1 MRTSTTFGASFK
13 SNPGGGD
20 LTATTT
26 APAAATSRKSTA
38 AAASATAT
46 GSRRCGGRGDLRA
59 KGFTQVAAEC
69 LQAKVSGSA
78 VIPHK
83 SATHG
88 SVGFLCTYSLAELV
102 RPRALQPPRPSIRQW
117 AFRAFRVPRRLVGIA
132 MFHVRQI
139 LLRREDEVHSYS
151 LVVFLTAQA
160 FFCKVRQE

>member
-26 APAAATSRKSTA
+26 APAAATSRKSPA
-38 AAASATAT
+38 AAASATAP

-102 RPRALQPPRPSIRQW
+102 RPRVLHIQCQSIRQKG
-117 AFRAFRVPRRLVGIA
+117 FKAFRVQCRLVGIA
-132 MFHVRQI
+132 MFNASQI
-139 LLRREDEVHSYS
+139 LFRSDAEI
-151 LVVFLTAQA
+151 QN
-160 FFCKVRQE
+160 

>member
-102 RPRALQPPRPSIRQW
+102 RPRVLPIQFHSIRQKGFK
-117 AFRAFRVPRRLVGIA
+117 AFPLQCRLVGIA
-132 MFHVRQI
+132 MFSASQI
-139 LLRREDEVHSYS
+139 LFRSDAEI
-151 LVVFLTAQA
+151 QN
-160 FFCKVRQE
+160 